1 MIKTLFP
8 AGVTTLEATPAMW
21 EAPLLPEEEACLS
34 PRAVAKRRR
43 EFAAGRACAR
53 AALARLG
60 VVDFP
65 LRSGPD
71 RTPIWPPD
79 IVGSLSHCP
88 DFCGVAVTRRGA
100 IAGLGLD
107 VERARPLQDR
117 VAAMICTEAE
127 RDRLTRLP
135 DLPAPLW
142 AMVLFCAKEGV
153 YKCFYPLARM
163 HLDFHDVEIDLDP
176 PAGSFTARVI
186 RARWGAGETA
196 GAAVGGAA
204 EPPIRVMRG
213 RFAWN
218 DAHVFAGVT
227 LTAAELGAPHG
238 GAPGRPG
245 S

>member
-1 MIKTLFP
+1 MIESLFP
-8 AGVTTLEATPAMW
+8 AAVTTLEATPAMW
-21 EAPLLPEEEACLS
+21 SAPLLPEEEACLS

-71 RTPIWPPD
+71 RTPLWPPD
-79 IVGSLSHCP
+79 IVGSLSHCA
-88 DFCGVAVTRRGA
+88 DFCGVAVARRGT

-117 VAAMICTEAE
+117 VAEMICTEAE
-127 RDRLTRLP
+127 RNRLARLSG
-135 DLPAPLW
+135 LPAGLW
-142 AMVLFCAKEGV
+142 AMLVFCAKEST
-153 YKCFYPLARM
+153 YKCFYPVARM
-163 HLDFHDVEIDLDP
+163 HLDFHDVEIDPDP
-176 PAGSFTARVI
+176 KAGTFTARVL
-186 RARWGAGETA
+186 RARGTA
-196 GAAVGGAA
+196 GGAA
-204 EPPIRVMRG
+204 DPPIRSMRG
-213 RFAWN
+213 RFAWT

-227 LTAAELGAPHG
+227 LTASEIGPLPG
-238 GAPGRPG
+238 GPAGNPG

>member
-1 MIKTLFP
+1 MIETLFP

-21 EAPLLPEEEACLS
+21 SAPLLPEEEACLS

-53 AALARLG
+53 AALAVLG

-71 RTPIWPPD
+71 RSPLWPAD
-79 IVGSLSHCP
+79 IVGSLSHCV
-88 DFCGVAVTRRGA
+88 DFCGVAVARRGA

-117 VAAMICTEAE
+117 VAEMICTEAE
-127 RDRLTRLP
+127 RDRLERLP
-135 DLPAPLW
+135 DLPFGLW
-142 AMVLFCAKEGV
+142 AMVVFCAKEGT

-163 HLDFHDVEIDLDP
+163 HLDFHDVEIDPDP
-176 PAGSFTARVI
+176 ATGSFTARVL
-186 RARWGAGETA
+186 RARGPAGGA
-196 GAAVGGAA
+196 AA
-204 EPPIRVMRG
+204 EPPVRVLRG

-227 LTAAELGAPHG
+227 LTAAEIPTDSGA
-238 GAPGRPG
+238 APGRPE

>member
-1 MIKTLFP
+1 MIETLFP

-21 EAPLLPEEEACLS
+21 SAPLLPEEEACLS

-53 AALARLG
+53 AALEALG
-60 VVDFP
+60 IADFP

-71 RTPIWPPD
+71 RSPLWPAGV
-79 IVGSLSHCP
+79 VGSLSHCA
-88 DFCGVAVTRRGA
+88 DFCGVAVARHGA

-127 RDRLTRLP
+127 RDRLARLP
-135 DLPAPLW
+135 NLPFGLW
-142 AMVLFCAKEGV
+142 AMVVFCAKEGT

-163 HLDFHDVEIDLDP
+163 HLDFHDVEVDP
-176 PAGSFTARVI
+176 DPAAGSFTARVL
-186 RARWGAGETA
+186 RARGPA
-196 GAAVGGAA
+196 GAAA
-204 EPPIRVMRG
+204 EPPIRVLRG

-227 LTAAELGAPHG
+227 LTAAELDSPPEGA
-238 GAPGRPG
+238 AGRPG

>member
-1 MIKTLFP
+1 
-8 AGVTTLEATPAMW
+8 
-21 EAPLLPEEEACLS
+21 
-34 PRAVAKRRR
+34 
-43 EFAAGRACAR
+43 
-53 AALARLG
+53 
-60 VVDFP
+60 
-65 LRSGPD
+65 
-71 RTPIWPPD
+71 
-79 IVGSLSHCP
+79 
-88 DFCGVAVTRRGA
+88 VAVTRRGT